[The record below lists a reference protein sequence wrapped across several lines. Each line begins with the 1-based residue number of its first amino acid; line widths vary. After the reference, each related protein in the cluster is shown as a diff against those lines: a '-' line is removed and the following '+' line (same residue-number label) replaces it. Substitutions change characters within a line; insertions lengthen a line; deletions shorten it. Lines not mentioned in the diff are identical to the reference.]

1 MNTSPKLEAF
11 QQSQIALDRAR
22 RESERLRTEAIQDLL
37 QARKQVDAE
46 LRQLGYT
53 GRGQPSDDA
62 GGSMQYGNGSSKQ
75 RARKTLQAGKKPH
88 CPFCDMDGH
97 DGRAHRGQGDAKR
110 KFTTSE
116 LYARGL
122 GIPPKP
128 ASPADGTS
136 SQ

>member
-11 QQSQIALDRAR
+11 QQSQVALDRAR

-46 LRQLGYT
+46 LKQLGYT
-53 GRGQPSDDA
+53 GRGQLSDDD
-62 GGSMQYGNGSSKQ
+62 GGSIQYRNGGSGQ
-75 RARKTLQAGKKPH
+75 RARRARQAAKKPH

-97 DGRAHRGQGDAKR
+97 DGRAHRGQGDDKR

-122 GIPPKP
+122 GIPPRP
-128 ASPADGTS
+128 SNSADDTS

>member
-11 QQSQIALDRAR
+11 QQSQVALDRAR

-46 LRQLGYT
+46 LKQLGYT
-53 GRGQPSDDA
+53 GRSQLSDDA
-62 GGSMQYGNGSSKQ
+62 GSQYGNGSFKQ
-75 RARKTLQAGKKPH
+75 RGRKTAQAGKKPH

-122 GIPPKP
+122 GIPPRP
-128 ASPADGTS
+128 STSADG
-136 SQ
+136 Q

>member
-11 QQSQIALDRAR
+11 QQSQVALDRAR

-46 LRQLGYT
+46 LKQLGYT
-53 GRGQPSDDA
+53 GRGQLSDDDGSIQYRN
-62 GGSMQYGNGSSKQ
+62 GGGGQ
-75 RARKTLQAGKKPH
+75 RGRKARQTGKKPH

-97 DGRAHRGQGDAKR
+97 DGRAHRGQGDDKR

-122 GIPPKP
+122 GIPPRP
-128 ASPADGTS
+128 STPADDTS
-136 SQ
+136 SH